1 MGDMSAEPS
10 MEDILSSIKRI
21 IAEEGETATAA
32 SRARRASRIMNP
44 QAQPGGFGHDEILEL
59 SDPVRVSDEEA
70 PVADDRVANDRPAA
84 AEPASESPAPFSRPA
99 NAPVELLLRRRLAP
113 PAETTSPS
121 PSAVEPAPAAEPAPA
136 EPAQSAP
143 AIEVAQAAPAVKPA
157 KSAPAA
163 DPVPS
168 PPVAD
173 PILSSRAADASRGS
187 LDALSRLVVKPEV
200 AGSDSLEGLV
210 REMLRPM
217 LREWLDSHL
226 PAMVETMV
234 SREIARITGSR

>member
-1 MGDMSAEPS
+1 MGDISAEPS

-32 SRARRASRIMNP
+32 SRARRAARILSP

-59 SDPVRVSDEEA
+59 SDPVQPSDEEA
-70 PVADDRVANDRPAA
+70 PVATDALAAAQPVAQPAA
-84 AEPASESPAPFSRPA
+84 ESPAPFSRAVSGPVESILKQRVPVPSTKPFLTPA
-99 NAPVELLLRRRLAP
+99 GAAPVAAP
-113 PAETTSPS
+113 VPEA
-121 PSAVEPAPAAEPAPA
+121 AVEPVAEPVSEAPVA
-136 EPAQSAP
+136 ETAP
-143 AIEVAQAAPAVKPA
+143 EAPVAAPVREAR
-157 KSAPAA
+157 AP
-163 DPVPS
+163 
-168 PPVAD
+168 D
-173 PILSSRAADASRGS
+173 PILSPRTADASRGS
-187 LDALSRLVVKPEV
+187 LDALSRLVVRPEV

-234 SREIARITGSR
+234 AREITRITGAR